1 MTINQI
7 LLKYWGYSK
16 FRPLQEDII
25 NSVLEG
31 KDTLALLPTGG
42 GKSICYQVP
51 ALATE
56 GICIVVSPLIALM
69 KDQVENL
76 KKRNIKA
83 IAICSG
89 MNKSE
94 IDISLDNAAYGDYKF
109 LYVSPERLETEIFTE
124 RLRKMKVNLI
134 AVDEAHCISQW
145 GYDFRP
151 PYLNIAK
158 IRDIK
163 PNVPILAL
171 TATATKEVVDDIQEK
186 LRFKSIN
193 VFQKSFERKNLVYY
207 VIKEENKLQK
217 LLKLI
222 NNIKGSGIIYVRNRR
237 KTKEIALFL
246 EKNNIS
252 ADYYHAGLEPQIRDK
267 KQNSWM
273 NGYKKVIVS
282 TNAFG
287 MGIDKPDVRFV
298 IHMDIPDSIEAYF
311 QEAGRAGRDEQKAFA
326 ILLFENS
333 DIIDLDKNL
342 ENTFPPANEIKKIY
356 GLLCNFFQIPVGGGK
371 DSIFDFNI
379 NRFSENYNLS
389 PIIVFNS
396 IKLLEK
402 EGILLMTE
410 GSNSF
415 SKIHFK
421 VGKDD
426 LYRFQV
432 EKEAYDGFIK
442 TLLRLYGG
450 VFNDFIKIDELS
462 IANKTNLK
470 KDDVIKILKK
480 LDSYNILTYIQS
492 TNSPQ
497 LSFVQQRLSNNDI
510 LLSGENYR
518 TRKEIYIKRVEAIK
532 EYALSQSKCRSQQLL
547 EYFGDLTAK
556 RCGNCDVCKNRNKL
570 ELSEYEFDIV
580 LKQIKPLLQA
590 KSCTIEELAAGL
602 PGIEDD
608 NIIKVIQYLLDNDK
622 VTIDKNKMLKWNI

>member
-16 FRPLQEDII
+16 FRSLQEDII
-25 NSVLEG
+25 NSVLDG

-42 GKSICYQVP
+42 GKSICYQIP
-51 ALATE
+51 ALAKE

-76 KKRNIKA
+76 RKRNIKA
-83 IAICSG
+83 IAIYSG

-109 LYVSPERLETEIFTE
+109 LYVSPERLETELFIE

-158 IRDIK
+158 IREIK
-163 PNVPILAL
+163 PNVPVLAL
-171 TATATKEVVDDIQEK
+171 TATATQEVVDDIQDK
-186 LRFKSIN
+186 LKFKSIN
-193 VFQKSFERKNLVYY
+193 VFRKSFERKNIIYY
-207 VIKEENKLQK
+207 VIKEENKLQR

-222 NNIKGSGIIYVRNRR
+222 NNIKGSGIVYVRNRR
-237 KTKEIALFL
+237 KTKEISIFL
-246 EKNNIS
+246 EKNKVS
-252 ADYYHAGLEPQIRDK
+252 ADYYHAGLEPQVRDK
-267 KQNSWM
+267 KQNAWM

-298 IHMDIPDSIEAYF
+298 VHMDIPDSIEAYF
-311 QEAGRAGRDEQKAFA
+311 QEAGRAGRDEQKAYA
-326 ILLFENS
+326 VLLFENS

-342 ENTFPPANEIKKIY
+342 ENSFPPIIDIKKIY
-356 GLLCNFFQIPVGGGK
+356 GLLCNFFQIPVGSGK
-371 DSIFDFNI
+371 DSIYDFNL
-379 NRFSENYNLS
+379 NQFSENYNLS
-389 PIIVFNS
+389 PIIVYNS

-402 EGILLMTE
+402 EGILMMSE
-410 GSNSF
+410 GFSSF

-421 VGKDD
+421 VNKDD

-442 TLLRLYGG
+442 TILRLYGG
-450 VFNDFIKIDELS
+450 IFNDFIKIDEQG

-470 KDDVIKILKK
+470 KEDVVKILKK
-480 LDSYNILTYIQS
+480 LDTFNILTYIAS

-497 LSFVQQRLSNNDI
+497 ISFIQPRLNDNDI
-510 LLSGENYR
+510 LLSDENYK
-518 TRKEIYIKRVEAIK
+518 TRKSNYIKQINAIK
-532 EYALSQSKCRSQQLL
+532 EYALSQAKCRSQQLL
-547 EYFGDLTAK
+547 EYFGDMSAK
-556 RCGNCDVCKNRNKL
+556 RCGNCDVCKERNKL

-580 LKQIKPLLQA
+580 LKQIKPLLQS
-590 KSCTIEELAAGL
+590 KTCTIEELAAEL

-622 VTIDKNKMLKWNI
+622 VTVDKDKMLKWRH